1 MIFLLYKCTFKM
13 KFGNIF
19 DFLSSSKEGKI
30 TLLLFRQ
37 CTKHIFN
44 AKYIVI

>member
-1 MIFLLYKCTFKM
+1 MIFRQYKCTFKM

-19 DFLSSSKEGKI
+19 DFLSVKF
-30 TLLLFRQ
+30 LLFHQ